1 MTSKRIVL
9 VFFNAAF
16 ANPSLK
22 AKTRISIEEISHG
35 QDSTLLFSD
44 TAAIIEEM
52 IPTVLI
58 TQQLWNLSPSCT
70 AATVNYLNQLDLVI
84 MYFFVIHLS

>member
-9 VFFNAAF
+9 VIFNAAF

-52 IPTVLI
+52 IPTVI